1 MPRSLR
7 STELVRQ
14 RRRSRRRRGTPRVV
28 HPPLGL
34 AEYRREVTRIGAYLG
49 WSEPD
54 VARFAERLTGRSWR
68 DFQAAELG
76 DVPRGYAEIAARI
89 RARLSHVEGRS
100 HAGPHPTPVP

>member
-7 STELVRQ
+7 SAELVSQ
-14 RRRSRRRRGTPRVV
+14 PRRSRSRPGTPHVV

-34 AEYRREVTRIGAYLG
+34 AEYRREVIRIGDYLG

-68 DFQAAELG
+68 DCQAYHHCGRFAKAIRSLKNSL
-76 DVPRGYAEIAARI
+76 RGP
-89 RARLSHVEGRS
+89 L
-100 HAGPHPTPVP
+100 

>member
-34 AEYRREVTRIGAYLG
+34 AEYRREVIRIGAYLG

-54 VARFAERLTGRSWR
+54 VARFAERLTGRPWGDCR
-68 DFQAAELG
+68 AAELG
-76 DVPRGYAEIAARI
+76 QVVGSYGEIATRI
-89 RARLSHVEGRS
+89 RARLSKVEG
-100 HAGPHPTPVP
+100 

>member
-7 STELVRQ
+7 SAGLDSQ
-14 RRRSRRRRGTPRVV
+14 PRRSGRRPRTPRVV

-34 AEYRREVTRIGAYLG
+34 AEYRREVIRIGAYLG

-68 DFQAAELG
+68 DCQAAELG
-76 DVPRGYAEIAARI
+76 DVARSYAEIATRI
-89 RARLSHVEGRS
+89 RARLSNVEG
-100 HAGPHPTPVP
+100 